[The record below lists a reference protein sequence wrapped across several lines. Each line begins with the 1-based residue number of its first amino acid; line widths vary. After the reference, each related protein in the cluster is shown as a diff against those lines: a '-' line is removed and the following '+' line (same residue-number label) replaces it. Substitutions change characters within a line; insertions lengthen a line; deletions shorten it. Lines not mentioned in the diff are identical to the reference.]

1 MSTVAGPLLDVERD
15 TFFQEGAYVGS
26 IFNFITEEEVE
37 KFNRLIPLIQQHT
50 VENRN
55 SLKCRYDY
63 EVTEEEKAQGFI
75 HSIPISE
82 YEARDKFVREN
93 NRFIQQIFFE
103 FGIGD
108 PRPEGLTN
116 EDIALLMEIKMRIL
130 SFFYPELSVK
140 TPPMPMF
147 MLYEDGHFIS
157 KHKDGGRQN
166 NPDRACVIIL
176 YLTPE
181 AEYNDGGGELIV
193 TTNSGKVLETK
204 PVFGSFSMLDFT
216 QSDVEH
222 SVNVIKN
229 GFKRLSSIYF
239 FDEDR

>member
-37 KFNRLIPLIQQHT
+37 KLNKLIPLLQKYT
-50 VENRN
+50 VERRDT
-55 SLKCRYDY
+55 LMCRYNY
-63 EVTEEEKAQGFI
+63 ELTHEELKTLEFK
-75 HSIPISE
+75 HSIPLSE
-82 YEARDKFVREN
+82 FEARDKFAKEN
-93 NRFIQQIFFE
+93 NRFIQQIFLE

-108 PRPEGLTN
+108 PIEGLHN
-116 EDIALLMEIKMRIL
+116 EDVALLMEIKLRIL
-130 SFFYPELSVK
+130 KFFYQELSVK
-140 TPPMPMF
+140 PAPMPMF

-157 KHKDGGRQN
+157 RHKDGARTN